1 MSTGFTKIISVL
13 RVLSML
19 HLACIT
25 MFLEGWDFNALH
37 VVNNKEWN
45 IFLSLCVFISIWYN
59 IIFKS
64 M

>member
-13 RVLSML
+13 RVFSML

-37 VVNNKEWN
+37 VVNSKEWN
-45 IFLSLCVFISIWYN
+45 IFSFSLCFYINMVQYYL
-59 IIFKS
+59 
-64 M
+64 